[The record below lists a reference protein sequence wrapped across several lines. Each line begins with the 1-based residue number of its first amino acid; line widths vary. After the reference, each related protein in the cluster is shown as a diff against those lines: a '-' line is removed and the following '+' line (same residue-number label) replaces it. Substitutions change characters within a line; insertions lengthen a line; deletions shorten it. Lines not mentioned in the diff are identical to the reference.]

1 MSQIKSHIT
10 KESSWAQKLMGIHLS
25 HMHVVAT
32 LPLQHQLALR
42 NKMDNLLDPDYKRFH
57 LQEAFMATWGRMADP
72 IFKG

>member
-1 MSQIKSHIT
+1 MGSEANGNTPVTYACGSYIT
-10 KESSWAQKLMGIHLS
+10 
-25 HMHVVAT
+25 
-32 LPLQHQLALR
+32 PPALR